1 MTTRP
6 APTLAG
12 GPAGAVRRSVLVG
25 AATAALALVL
35 ALAHVAAE
43 GGDPT
48 LLLRVGTFA
57 PARAY
62 VEQDLADPVLTP
74 DYGHDG
80 QQFYVLAGELPA
92 LDGATPYVD
101 NVRYRARRIL
111 YPVLVAW
118 APRGLPLVWAMLAA
132 NVVAIGAAGA
142 AVARLAERLRA
153 PPAIGVLVAVSP
165 AMVESAQGSLGDA
178 TAFAL
183 ALWGVVVWRRRP
195 WLAVALLTL
204 AGLARETSLVAAV
217 ACALVA
223 PGVWARLRMLIP
235 VALYVG
241 WVLLVNL
248 LLPTS
253 TGTTGSI
260 VDEALGQLG
269 VPFRGWLEVGLTDPA
284 VVVGAVLLACS
295 LVAAWRLRHRLPEV
309 SLWLLA
315 DGLLLLSA
323 SWWVANRPLNL
334 ARLAPLAVPMVVLAL
349 LADRR
354 PAVDPATEAAT

>member
-1 MTTRP
+1 VTTEQAP
-6 APTLAG
+6 ARADE
-12 GPAGAVRRSVLVG
+12 PAGTVRRTVLVG
-25 AATAALALVL
+25 VATAALALVL

-48 LLLRVGTFA
+48 VLLRVGTFA

-62 VEQDLADPVLTP
+62 VEQDLPNPVLTP

-111 YPVLVAW
+111 YPALVAW

-142 AVARLAERLRA
+142 GVARLAERLRA
-153 PPAIGVLVAVSP
+153 PPAVGVLVAVSP

-183 ALWGVVVWRRRP
+183 ALWAVVVWRRRP

-204 AGLARETSLVAAV
+204 ASLARETSLVAAV

-223 PGVWARLRMLIP
+223 PGVWARLRMLVP
-235 VALYVG
+235 LGLYGV
-241 WVLLVNL
+241 WALLVSSW
-248 LLPTS
+248 LPAS
-253 TGTTGSI
+253 EGTTGSI

-269 VPFRGWLEVGLTDPA
+269 VPFRGWLQVGLADPA
-284 VVVGAVLLACS
+284 IVAGAILVGCS
-295 LVAAWRLRHRLPEV
+295 LVAAWWLRRALPEM

-315 DGLLLLSA
+315 DAVLLVGA

-334 ARLAPLAVPMVVLAL
+334 ARLAPLAIPMVVLAL
-349 LADRR
+349 LAARR
-354 PAVDPATEAAT
+354 PAATPAAEPAV